1 MIVGIHP
8 TGSKLDC
15 VGRCPTAAALPQIE
29 SFPED
34 DGKNPRAKGTGVH
47 RFLELAAEVGR
58 DAALEQ
64 VDEEWRPLCA
74 EIQMERLTRQLA
86 CSTEV
91 ALAYNWRADT
101 ARRLFPIERRAY
113 EIDESCEV
121 AMRLDLVGV
130 SDDAVY
136 IGDWK
141 GPHAWL
147 PRPQDSYQLGTGAV
161 AAARLFGRSRAV
173 LEYIRI
179 RDDGKPLKFDA
190 ELDVF
195 GLEAAAER
203 VRAAMQ
209 AVELVRGVIA
219 AGQVPNVTEGP
230 WCRYCNARASCPA
243 KTATIR
249 QLVLDTQPIPF
260 KQALTPESAA
270 RAYAMYFPMKA
281 ALKQVEGALYAY
293 AKLDPIFVREEED
306 GSQRWFGELIRPG
319 NEEIDGPIA
328 HAVLT
333 QLYSGEVANASVEYT
348 ATKTA
353 IGAAVRA
360 ALPAGEKLA
369 PALRTVYA
377 AIDKRGGLHKPT
389 TCTTTEYTISPSGE
403 AKARKRK
410 AS

>member
-15 VGRCPTAAALPQIE
+15 VGRCPAAAALPQVE

-34 DGKNPRAKGTGVH
+34 EKKDPRAKGTGVH
-47 RFLELAAEVGR
+47 GFLELCAEVGR

-64 VDEEWRPLCA
+64 VDDAWRSLCM
-74 EIQMERLTRQLA
+74 EIDLAKLARQLK

-91 ALAYNWRADT
+91 ALAYNFIDDT
-101 ARRLFPIERRAY
+101 ARRLFPLERRAY
-113 EIDESCEV
+113 EIDESCES
-121 AMRLDLVGV
+121 AMRLDLVGIG
-130 SDDAVY
+130 DDAVY
-136 IGDWK
+136 VGDYK

-147 PRPQDSYQLGTGAV
+147 PRPEQSYQLGTGAV
-161 AAARLFGRSRAV
+161 AAARLFGKSRAV
-173 LEYIRI
+173 VEYIRI
-179 RDDGKPLKFDA
+179 LDDGKPLRFNA

-203 VRAAMQ
+203 VRAAME
-209 AVELVRGVIA
+209 AVAMVRQVVA
-219 AGQVPNVTEGP
+219 SGQVPNVTEGP
-230 WCRYCNARASCPA
+230 WCRYCNARQACPA

-249 QLVLDTQPIPF
+249 QLVLDTQPIAPM
-260 KQALTPESAA
+260 KVITPEDAR
-270 RAYAMYFPMKA
+270 RAYAMLHPMKQ

-293 AKLDPIFVREEED
+293 AKLDPIFVRTEDD
-306 GSQRWFGELIRPG
+306 GSERWFGELERPG
-319 NEEIDGPIA
+319 NEEVSGPIA

-333 QLYSGEVANASVEYT
+333 EIYNGQVANAAVEYT

-360 ALPAGEKLA
+360 ALPEGDKLA
-369 PALRTVYA
+369 PALRAVYA

-389 TCTTTEYTISPSGE
+389 TCTTTEYTLSPSGE